1 MRKVIHHTFKYF
13 GKTKRQIIKSFAKDL
28 HMGVCVCVRV
38 LNGETSTYRVREREK
53 E

>member
-28 HMGVCVCVRV
+28 HMGVCVCASLKWRDID
-38 LNGETSTYRVREREK
+38 L
-53 E
+53 